1 MENSMLLNED
11 IDLSC
16 NIFKSL
22 DCSGDLARC
31 DISETT
37 NKDLKYCESFR
48 EYFYYTGCTGPTGPM
63 GPSGDSG
70 DDGDIGATGPT
81 GPTGIMNLSDTFMN
95 IYNVNQQQVLYNSP
109 VTFDLNNHIY
119 GDCTHIAG
127 TSEIFLWKTGYYHVY
142 TNLYHIESCQFSFY
156 KNSSIQIPCS
166 SIGSYAGTVQNSN
179 TFILQITYDDLISPS
194 ELSPSGFACKIQL
207 MNITPYSPYVTLYDA
222 SSIGYTTPQI
232 NANITIF
239 FLHN

>member
-1 MENSMLLNED
+1 MILNDD

-22 DCSGDLARC
+22 DCSNELYAC
-31 DISETT
+31 DVGETT
-37 NKDLKYCESFR
+37 GKDLKYCQSFR
-48 EYFYYTGCTGPTGPM
+48 EYFYYTGSTGPAGPIGPTGDM
-63 GPSGDSG
+63 GP
-70 DDGDIGATGPT
+70 TGPT
-81 GPTGIMNLSDTFMN
+81 GPTGIMNLSDTFIN
-95 IYNVNQQQVLYNSP
+95 IYNLNQQQVLYNNP
-109 VTFDLNNHIY
+109 IIFDLNNYIY
-119 GDCTHIAG
+119 GDCNHITG
-127 TSEIFLWKTGYYHVY
+127 TSDIFLWKTGYYHVY

-156 KNSSIQIPCS
+156 KNSSTLIPGS
-166 SIGSYAGTVQNSN
+166 SIGSYAGTAQNSN
-179 TFILQITYDDLISPS
+179 TFILQITNDDLMTPT

-207 MNITPYSPYVTLYDA
+207 INITPYSPYVTLYDA

>member
-1 MENSMLLNED
+1 MENSMLLNDD

-16 NIFKSL
+16 NIFQSL
-22 DCSGDLARC
+22 DCSNELSNC
-31 DISETT
+31 DISETVG
-37 NKDLKYCESFR
+37 KDLKYCQSFR
-48 EYFYYTGCTGPTGPM
+48 EYFYYTGSTGPVGPIGPTG
-63 GPSGDSG
+63 
-70 DDGDIGATGPT
+70 DIGPIGPT
-81 GPTGIMNLSDTFMN
+81 GPTGIINLSDTFIN
-95 IYNVNQQQVLYNSP
+95 IYNLNQQQVLYNNP
-109 VTFDLNNHIY
+109 IIFDLNNYVY

-156 KNSSIQIPCS
+156 KNSSTPIPCS
-166 SIGSYAGTVQNSN
+166 SIGSYAGTAQNSN
-179 TFILQITYDDLISPS
+179 TFILKITDDDLISPT

-207 MNITPYSPYVTLYDA
+207 INNTPYAPYITLYDA